1 MLGGV
6 AAFGGPVRLK
16 LVVVMRELVAEAG
29 TLERSGWPGG
39 ELQDIEPTQRVITKR
54 VRDKAKGGTNSGDP
68 YDILG
73 VSRGA
78 TAREIRAAYLRLVK
92 ELHPDGRTPDPDD
105 PDPDAG
111 ERLKIINEAYRT
123 LKAAGAAPGSAGW
136 RGWAQGAVFAVGVLT
151 SALPLLLAIV
161 GAYYAGWLG
170 SRAPAPDIGAKSA
183 KSESRGGAGTTFVAK
198 DAVIGRQLAFADAK
212 QQATKTAW
220 AKFIADYPGGAPE
233 AYARQAI
240 AAIERAEAAEARKQE
255 ERLAWSAAE
264 KGTKADLQLFIAR
277 FGDGEHADDA
287 RLALADIGRAE
298 QAAWAEA
305 ERAGTK
311 QALQRFLAT
320 HPEAAQAPQASK
332 ALAAIADAEAKAK
345 LELDTWTKV
354 KGEGS
359 KAALHT
365 YLSTY
370 PSGSHATEAQA
381 GVARLEAEE
390 SDDEA
395 WRIALKSNSKAGY
408 AGYLSAYPKGRRAAE
423 AKGRI
428 AELAEAPPKEAV
440 KEARAETVKAPP
452 VRLLRPPTPVAD
464 EPFVGA
470 DGRIRR

>member
-1 MLGGV
+1 MLGRV

-39 ELQDIEPTQRVITKR
+39 EPQDTEPKQQRVITKR
-54 VRDKAKGGTNSGDP
+54 VRDKAKGGANSGDP

-73 VSRGA
+73 VRRGA

-105 PDPDAG
+105 PDRDAG
-111 ERLKIINEAYRT
+111 ERLKVINEAYRKLRT
-123 LKAAGAAPGSAGW
+123 AGAER
-136 RGWAQGAVFAVGVLT
+136 RGWARGAVFAAGVLS
-151 SALPLLLAIV
+151 SALPLLAI
-161 GAYYAGWLG
+161 YYAVWLG
-170 SRAPAPDIGAKSA
+170 SRAPAPDIAA
-183 KSESRGGAGTTFVAK
+183 RSERKGGGTTFVEK
-198 DAVIGRQLAFADAK
+198 DSVVGRQLAFADAK
-212 QQATKTAW
+212 QQATKAAW
-220 AKFIADYPGGAPE
+220 AKFIAAYPGGAPE

-240 AAIERAEAAEARKQE
+240 AAIERAEAAEARRKE

-264 KGTKADLQLFIAR
+264 KGSKADMQAFIAK
-277 FGDGEHADDA
+277 FADGEHAGKA
-287 RLALADIGRAE
+287 RLALADIAGAE

-311 QALQRFLAT
+311 EAMQRFLAT
-320 HPEAAQAPQASK
+320 HPDAAQAPQART
-332 ALAAIADAEAKAK
+332 ALATLTDAEAKAK

-370 PSGSHATEAQA
+370 PSGNHATEAHA
-381 GVARLEAEE
+381 GVARLEVEE
-390 SDDEA
+390 RDDEA

-428 AELAEAPPKEAV
+428 AGLELAAPPPKEAV
-440 KEARAETVKAPP
+440 KEARAETVKGPP
-452 VRLLRPPTPVAD
+452 VRLLRPPTPLAD